1 MGHHSRLE
9 AVALH
14 TPGLVGARH
23 TGQAAA
29 AVQVEGSH
37 TGQVEADRI
46 DLGTA
51 GRTAVHTEAVDPV
64 EDLKGH
70 RMEHFGV
77 DMVILPADR
86 SLAGSLDS
94 SVAGSL
100 AAEADTGSLF
110 QVSLSTRNS
119 LDAGLAEG
127 NKVVLRY
134 LRDC

>member
-14 TPGLVGARH
+14 TPGLVGDHH
-23 TGQAAA
+23 TGRAA
-29 AVQVEGSH
+29 AVLVEGSR
-37 TGQVEADRI
+37 TDRAEADCI
-46 DLGTA
+46 DLGEA
-51 GRTAVHTEAVDPV
+51 GRRAVHKEAVGPV